1 MDSNDI
7 KNDNLEQLL
16 KEALDSELKA
26 KEFYLNAHDKAKS
39 KSGRQFFKEL
49 AEFEQNHYNLVKE
62 IIESQIDGKIL
73 NERKIESKDMQ
84 IKPEIEGEFEPNKDE
99 IIDVIYLAIESEK
112 KAHERYRKISNLF
125 DDEMGKKIFDNLAQD
140 EINHK
145 KILEDEVYQLSNKG
159 TIIWE

>member
-1 MDSNDI
+1 M
-7 KNDNLEQLL
+7 K
-16 KEALDSELKA
+16 
-26 KEFYLNAHDKAKS
+26 
-39 KSGRQFFKEL
+39 
-49 AEFEQNHYNLVKE
+49 
-62 IIESQIDGKIL
+62 
-73 NERKIESKDMQ
+73 

-125 DDEMGKKIFDNLAQD
+125 DDEKGKKIFDNLAQD

-145 KILEDEVYQLSNKG
+145 RILEDELYQLSNKG

>member
-1 MDSNDI
+1 MNNNEL
-7 KNDNLEQLL
+7 KNDNLEHLL
-16 KEALDSELKA
+16 EEALDSELKA
-26 KEFYLNAHDKAKS
+26 KEFYLNAHSKAKS
-39 KSGRQFFKEL
+39 KSGKQLFKEL
-49 AEFEQNHYNLVKE
+49 AEFEQKHYDRVKG
-62 IIESQIDGKIL
+62 IIDSQMDGKMI
-73 NERKIESKDMQ
+73 NESNIESKDMK

-125 DDEMGKKIFDNLAQD
+125 DDEKGKKIFDNLAQD

-145 KILEDEVYQLSNKG
+145 RILEDELYQLSNKG